1 MQLVSLTK
9 AMRFL
14 IVLTVVCLAAIAVPF
29 SAADSAATAP
39 KGLAFDDKGNL
50 FVADSGTGTI
60 LKFTPEGNQSTF
72 ASRLEEP
79 DDLAFDGK
87 GNLFVADFYG
97 TGADSS
103 WTILKFTPEAARST
117 FASGLSAPIGLAF
130 DVAGNLFVADKEI
143 GTIFKFAPD
152 GTKTSFATGLSGP
165 LGLASDKAGNLFVS
179 DTISQSIYKFTPD
192 GTKTSFADGLGVP
205 LGLAFDKA
213 GNLFVSD
220 RANQSILKFTPD
232 GTRGTFASRLMYPNG
247 LAFDKAGNLFVS
259 DQELQAILKFAP
271 NGTRSTFH
279 EWIWSSVSP
288 DKKWEYRS
296 LPVEGEAKIVKA
308 GTSEVA
314 VDFSDK
320 CGACQIG
327 TILWAPD
334 SKRVALN
341 YGNGRGEHL
350 PLLYQLRG
358 EAWVAL
364 KSPGDRDEISNLVK
378 AAIAAQVK
386 REHLPKKTELRL
398 NSWTVKVHQW
408 VDSSTAILYAS
419 MMEEHEADVEADFLF
434 TLRFDAEGNWKIV
447 KTHQMSEKEVEE
459 GGKEQ

>member
-1 MQLVSLTK
+1 
-9 AMRFL
+9 MRLLNRFF
-14 IVLTVVCLAAIAVPF
+14 IVVTVAGLAAMVVPI
-29 SAADSAATAP
+29 SAAGSDVSDP
-39 KGLAFDDKGNL
+39 QGLALDGNGNL

-72 ASRLEEP
+72 ASGLVEP
-79 DDLAFDGK
+79 YDLAFDGK

-97 TGADSS
+97 TGADNS
-103 WTILKFTPEAARST
+103 WTILKFTPEGTRST
-117 FASGLSAPIGLAF
+117 FASGPNAPIGLAF
-130 DVAGNLFVADKEI
+130 DAAGNLFVADKEI
-143 GTIFKFAPD
+143 AAIFKFSPD
-152 GTKTSFATGLSGP
+152 GTKTSFASGLSGP
-165 LGLASDKAGNLFVS
+165 LGLTFDKAGNLFVS
-179 DTISQSIYKFTPD
+179 DTISQSIYKFTSD

-205 LGLAFDKA
+205 MGLAFDKA

-220 RANQSILKFTPD
+220 RANQSIFKFTSN
-232 GTRGTFASRLMYPNG
+232 GTRSTFASRLKGPSG
-247 LAFDKAGNLFVS
+247 LAFDKVGNLFVS
-259 DQELQAILKFAP
+259 DQELQAIFKFAP

-296 LPVEGEAKIVKA
+296 LPVEDEAKIVKA

-314 VDFSDK
+314 VDFFRAKS
-320 CGACQIG
+320 GT

-358 EAWVAL
+358 EVWVAL
-364 KSPGDRDEISNLVK
+364 KSPGDRDKVSNLVK
-378 AAIAAQVK
+378 ADIAAQVK
-386 REHLPKKTELRL
+386 REGLPKKTQLRL

-419 MMEEHEADVEADFLF
+419 MREEHEADVEADFLF
-434 TLRFDAEGNWKIV
+434 TLKFDESGNWKIV
-447 KTHQMSEKEVEE
+447 KTHRMSEKEVE
-459 GGKEQ
+459 KFRD

>member
-1 MQLVSLTK
+1 MPI
-9 AMRFL
+9 R
-14 IVLTVVCLAAIAVPF
+14 IVLTVVCLATITVSI

-39 KGLAFDDKGNL
+39 AGLAFDNKGNL

-60 LKFTPEGNQSTF
+60 LKFTPEGNESTF
-72 ASRLEEP
+72 ASGLKEP
-79 DDLAFDGK
+79 NDLAFDGK

-103 WTILKFTPEAARST
+103 WTILKFIPEGTRST
-117 FASGLSAPIGLAF
+117 FASGQKAPIGLAF

-152 GTKTSFATGLSGP
+152 GTKTSFA
-165 LGLASDKAGNLFVS
+165 
-179 DTISQSIYKFTPD
+179 
-192 GTKTSFADGLGVP
+192 DGLGVP
-205 LGLAFDKA
+205 LGLTLDKG

-220 RANQSILKFTPD
+220 GANGSIFKFTPY
-232 GTRGTFASRLMYPNG
+232 GTRSIFASRLKYPHG

-279 EWIWSSVSP
+279 EWIWTSVSP

-296 LPVEGEAKIVKA
+296 LPVEDEAKIVKT
-308 GTSEVA
+308 GTSDVA

-320 CGACQIG
+320 CGACQSA

-364 KSPGDRDEISNLVK
+364 KSPGDRDEVSNLVK

-398 NSWTVKVHQW
+398 NSWTVKAHQW

-434 TLRFDAEGNWKIV
+434 TLKFNDSGNWKIV
-447 KTHQMSEKEVEE
+447 KTHRMSKKELDEE
-459 GGKEQ
+459 